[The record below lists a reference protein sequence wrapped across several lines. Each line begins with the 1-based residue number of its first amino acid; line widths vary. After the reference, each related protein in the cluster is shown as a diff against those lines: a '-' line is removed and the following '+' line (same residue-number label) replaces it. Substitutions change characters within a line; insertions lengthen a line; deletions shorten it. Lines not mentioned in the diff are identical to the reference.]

1 MVLSEAK
8 HEAPAAAS
16 KHRGANAMTVD
27 FTRRDLFRT
36 AGSAALALA
45 ATAGSSTAQTPARRP
60 NIVFII
66 ADDLGYADLS
76 CYGRRDLLTPSIDR
90 IATQGTRFAQAYANS
105 PVCTASRVAI
115 ITGRY
120 QLRLPV
126 GLEEPISARTDR
138 RIGLPPEHPTLPSL
152 LRKAGYGTT
161 LVGKWH
167 LGALPLFSPLKSGYD
182 HFFGYRGGSLD
193 YYRHTTGVDTPDLWE
208 QDQEISQEGYS
219 TDLFGDRAVKV
230 IGDYARAG
238 QSFLLS
244 LHFNAPHWPWEA
256 PGDQAESERLR
267 GRSLADWD
275 GGSQETY
282 RRMIAALDVQVGR
295 VLQALEDNGIARETI
310 VIFTS
315 DNGGERFSDTWPFS
329 GKKEELLEGGLRIPA
344 IVSWPGRVQAGR
356 VSEQVTANMD
366 WLPTLLAAA
375 GTTPDPAYPTDGM
388 NLLPHLTAGAAV
400 VERKLFWRY
409 KALWQRAARIGD
421 WKYLKI
427 LDNTFLFNVVEDPLE
442 RANMKERRK
451 DIYGR
456 LIGEWNAWNATMLP
470 ESPTSATDNF
480 TGAEMA
486 DHIGMKRVT
495 LDPDPDLR

>member
-1 MVLSEAK
+1 
-8 HEAPAAAS
+8 
-16 KHRGANAMTVD
+16 MTIS
-27 FTRRDLFRT
+27 FSRRNLLRT
-36 AGSAALALA
+36 AATGGAALAVA
-45 ATAGSSTAQTPARRP
+45 ATARPSDAQAPARRP
-60 NIVFII
+60 NIVFIL
-66 ADDLGYADLS
+66 ADDMGYADVS
-76 CYGRRDLLTPSIDR
+76 CYGRRDLLTPNIDR
-90 IATQGTRFAQAYANS
+90 IAAQGTRFTQAYANS

-120 QLRLPV
+120 QARLPV
-126 GLEEPISARTDR
+126 GLEEPISPRTESG
-138 RIGLPPEHPTLPSL
+138 IGLPPEHPTLPSL

-167 LGALPLFSPLKSGYD
+167 LGGLPTFSPLKSGYD
-182 HFFGYRGGSLD
+182 HFYGFRGGALD
-193 YYRHTTGVDTPDLWE
+193 YYRHTAGSTPDFWDE
-208 QDQEISQEGYS
+208 DKQVSQEGYL

-230 IGDYARAG
+230 ISDHARAG
-238 QSFLLS
+238 QSFFLS

-267 GRSLADWD
+267 GRSLFDWD

-282 RRMIAALDVQVGR
+282 RRMITALDAQVGR
-295 VLQALEDNGIARETI
+295 VLQALDDNGIARDTI

-315 DNGGERFSDTWPFS
+315 DNGGERFADTWPFS
-329 GKKEELLEGGLRIPA
+329 GKKTELLEGGLRIPA
-344 IVSWPGRVQAGR
+344 ILSWPGRVPAGR

-375 GTTPDPAYPTDGM
+375 GTTPHPAYPTDGM
-388 NLLPHLTAGAAV
+388 NLLPHLTASAAV

-427 LDNTFLFNVVEDPLE
+427 LDNTFLFNVVDDPLE
-442 RANMKERRK
+442 RANLKERRK
-451 DIYGR
+451 DIYDR
-456 LIGEWNAWNATMLP
+456 LIGEWDAWNATMLP
-470 ESPTSATDNF
+470 ESPTSYTDNF

-486 DHIGMKRVT
+486 DHIGTKRVT

>member
-1 MVLSEAK
+1 
-8 HEAPAAAS
+8 
-16 KHRGANAMTVD
+16 MTTD
-27 FTRRDLFRT
+27 YTRRKLLRT
-36 AGSAALALA
+36 AATGGAALAVAANAPPALA
-45 ATAGSSTAQTPARRP
+45 QAQARRP
-60 NIVFII
+60 NIVFIL
-66 ADDLGYADLS
+66 ADDMGYADIS
-76 CYGRRDLLTPSIDR
+76 CYGRPDLVTPNIDR
-90 IATQGTRFAQAYANS
+90 IAAQGTRFTQGYANS

-120 QLRLPV
+120 QIRLPI

-138 RIGLPPEHPTLPSL
+138 KIGLPPEHPALPSL

-161 LVGKWH
+161 LIGKWH

-182 HFFGYRGGSLD
+182 HFFGYRGGALD
-193 YYRHTTGVDTPDLWE
+193 YYRHTATAGAPDLWDGDE
-208 QDQEISQEGYS
+208 PVSLTGYS

-238 QSFLLS
+238 QPFLLS

-282 RRMIAALDVQVGR
+282 RRMVAALDVQVGR
-295 VLQALEDNGIARETI
+295 VLQALDDNGIARDTI

-315 DNGGERFSDTWPFS
+315 DNGGERFSNTWPFS

-344 IVSWPGRVQAGR
+344 IVSWPAHIPAGR
-356 VSEQVTANMD
+356 VSAQVTANMD

-375 GTTPDPAYPTDGM
+375 GTAPDPAYPSDGM
-388 NLLPHLTAGAAV
+388 NLLPHLTEDAAA

-409 KALWQRAARIGD
+409 KSLWQRAARIGD

-427 LDNTFLFNVVEDPLE
+427 LDNTFLFNVVADPLE
-442 RANMKERRK
+442 RANFKERRK
-451 DIYGR
+451 DIYER
-456 LIGEWNAWNATMLP
+456 LVGEWHTWNATMLP
-470 ESPTSATDNF
+470 ESPTSSTDNF
-480 TGAEMA
+480 TGADMA
-486 DHIGMKRVT
+486 DHLGMKRVT
-495 LDPDPDLR
+495 LDPDPELR